1 VIHQDLQWW
10 VAKENAAQ
18 FQAQLKECTKDTRRP
33 MIGRLLDQETENLA
47 ALPKV
52 MPRF

>member
-10 VAKENAAQ
+10 VAKENAAK
-18 FQAQLKECTKDTRRP
+18 FQAQLKDCTNGIRRP
-33 MIGRLLDQETENLA
+33 MIGRLLGQETEHPA